1 MPYVIKAWIPV
12 EIEEPVVYRTKAEAQ
27 KDYEHCTM
35 LQPENIYK
43 IVKIDESDFPWKVLP
58 DTKASG

>member
-1 MPYVIKAWIPV
+1 M

-43 IVKIDESDFPWKVLP
+43 IEKINGGDFPWKVLP
-58 DTKASG
+58 DTRATG

>member
-27 KDYEHCTM
+27 KEYEHLSA
-35 LQPENIYK
+35 LQPENIYE
-43 IVKIDESDFPWKVLP
+43 IVKVQPTSRDLSQERKRDG
-58 DTKASG
+58 A